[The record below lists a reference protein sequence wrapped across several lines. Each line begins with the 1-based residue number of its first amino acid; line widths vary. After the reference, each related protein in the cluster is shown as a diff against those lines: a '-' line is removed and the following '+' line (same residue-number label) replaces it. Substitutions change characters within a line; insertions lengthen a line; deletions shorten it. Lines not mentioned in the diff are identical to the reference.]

1 MTTQQE
7 HQLKRGLKNRHIQLI
22 ALGGAVGTG
31 LFLGIAQTIRMAGPS
46 VLLGYAIAGVIAF
59 FIMRQLGE
67 MVVEEP
73 VAGSFSHFANRY
85 WGPFAGFMSG
95 WNYWVLYVLVSMA
108 ELTAVGIYIQY
119 WWPAVPTWLSA
130 AIFFVAINAIN
141 LTHVKVYGELEFW
154 FSIVKVAAIISMIAF
169 GCYLLF
175 SGHGGPAAT
184 VANLWQDGGFFP
196 NGITGLVMAMAV
208 IMFSFGGLELVGITA
223 AEADEPHK
231 TIPKATNQVIYR
243 ILLFYVG
250 SLAVLLSLYPWRNV
264 VEGGSPFVLIFHA
277 IGQQYCGQRPQ
288 SGGAHRRAVGL
299 QQLRLLQQP
308 DAVRPGSAG
317 QRPACA
323 AAGESPRDP
332 IDRPG
337 GIRRR
342 HGALRGD

>member
-1 MTTQQE
+1 
-7 HQLKRGLKNRHIQLI
+7 
-22 ALGGAVGTG
+22 
-31 LFLGIAQTIRMAGPS
+31 MAGPS

-119 WWPAVPTWLSA
+119 WWPEVPARLSA

-184 VANLWQDGGFFP
+184 VANLWQDGD
-196 NGITGLVMAMAV
+196 
-208 IMFSFGGLELVGITA
+208 FSLTA
-223 AEADEPHK
+223 
-231 TIPKATNQVIYR
+231 
-243 ILLFYVG
+243 
-250 SLAVLLSLYPWRNV
+250 S
-264 VEGGSPFVLIFHA
+264 
-277 IGQQYCGQRPQ
+277 
-288 SGGAHRRAVGL
+288 RAW
-299 QQLRLLQQP
+299 
-308 DAVRPGSAG
+308 
-317 QRPACA
+317 
-323 AAGESPRDP
+323 
-332 IDRPG
+332 
-337 GIRRR
+337 
-342 HGALRGD
+342 

>member
-22 ALGGAVGTG
+22 ALGGRGRHRTVFRYRADDPYGRPLGPAG
-31 LFLGIAQTIRMAGPS
+31 LRHRRSDRLLHHATTWRDGGRGAGGGVVQPFRQP
-46 VLLGYAIAGVIAF
+46 LL
-59 FIMRQLGE
+59 
-67 MVVEEP
+67 
-73 VAGSFSHFANRY
+73 
-85 WGPFAGFMSG
+85 GPFAGFMSG

-119 WWPAVPTWLSA
+119 WWPEVPAWLSA

-141 LTHVKVYGELEFW
+141 LTNVKVYGELEFW

-169 GCYLLF
+169 GSYLLF

-231 TIPKATNQVIYR
+231 TIPKATSQVIYR

-277 IGQQYCGQRPQ
+277 IDSNIVANALNLVVLTAALSVYNSCVYCNSRMLFGLAQQGNAPR
-288 SGGAHRRAVGL
+288 ALLRVNRR
-299 QQLRLLQQP
+299 
-308 DAVRPGSAG
+308 GS
-317 QRPACA
+317 R
-323 AAGESPRDP
+323 
-332 IDRPG
+332 
-337 GIRRR
+337 
-342 HGALRGD
+342 